1 MVDQKVYIV
10 RHCKAEGQ
18 EASSQLTE
26 QGEKQADRLRDFF
39 SNQRVDQ
46 IITSPYE
53 RAIQSIMPTAQEHQ
67 LDLFVAEDL
76 KERKL
81 SSENL
86 SDWMDRLEQTYQ
98 DFDLKLTGG
107 ESSREAAER
116 ALKVLTDIK
125 LSQNKATIVVSHGGL
140 ISLILNHFD
149 PTFGFKGW
157 KELTNPDIYE
167 INLTRREVK
176 RIWNQ

>member
-10 RHCKAEGQ
+10 RHCEAEGQ
-18 EASSQLTE
+18 EPSSQLTE
-26 QGEKQADRLRDFF
+26 QGEIQAYRLRDFF
-39 SNQRVDQ
+39 SEQRVDQ
-46 IITSPYE
+46 IITSPFE

-67 LDLFVAEDL
+67 LDLYIADDL
-76 KERKL
+76 QERKL

-86 SDWMDRLEQTYQ
+86 SDWMERLEQTYQ
-98 DFDLKLTGG
+98 DFDLKFSGG
-107 ESSREAAER
+107 ESSREAADR
-116 ALKVLTDIK
+116 AVKVLTDIK

-149 PTFGFKGW
+149 PSFGFEGW
-157 KELTNPDIYE
+157 KQLTNPDIYE

-176 RIWNQ
+176 RIWDQ